1 MELFA
6 HLINTYSICNRTEK
20 IQNTLNVKS
29 EFCTLNT
36 SCIFDSESTAV
47 VSRGNITNKIMHHC
61 PKLGDLTVGHLTHEI
76 VDLCN
81 CNFPG

>member
-47 VSRGNITNKIMHHC
+47 VSNASLSKTWG
-61 PKLGDLTVGHLTHEI
+61 P
-76 VDLCN
+76 N
-81 CNFPG
+81 CRSFNT